1 MIYERETIYG
11 WGYLHVRGGRLS
23 MGVEGEI
30 YERGDYLRVAGY
42 LQGGHYLRVG
52 ISTRGTHLRAGDY
65 LHVRGGRLS
74 TGVGGMICE
83 GGDYLRAGGYLHVR
97 GGRLSMGRGIS
108 TRGTLSKGGGI
119 STRGE
124 TMYGRVIIYMYE
136 GEDYGWA
143 SMRGRLST
151 GRGG

>member
-23 MGVEGEI
+23 MGVGVRSTTGETI
-30 YERGDYLRVAGY
+30 YGWRDIYKGDTIYGW
-42 LQGGHYLRVG
+42 G

-83 GGDYLRAGGYLHVR
+83 GGDYLRAGGYLQGGHYLRAGGYLHVR
-97 GGRLSMGRGIS
+97 GGRLSMG
-108 TRGTLSKGGGI
+108 GGI
-119 STRGE
+119 STCTRGK
-124 TMYGRVIIYMYE
+124 TIYGKGDIYK
-136 GEDYGWA
+136 GD
-143 SMRGRLST
+143 T
-151 GRGG
+151 I